1 MPPIHLASR
10 RQLNAAT
17 TALAYIAGVVLVNV
31 GFSHHPDLDWF
42 WSLLVGG
49 VLALR
54 DLAQRRWGHAVLLL
68 MLIGAGLSFCLGA
81 PAVALASVTA
91 FLISETVD
99 WLVYSTTHRP
109 FAERVWWSVLCSAP
123 VDTAAFLVMADLWSW
138 PLFAI
143 GLASKVLAGGL
154 ISLGLRARSEVAR
167 GAVGHEPQTQGRPDL
182 RNRKTDQCT
191 GYCPP
196 TNTGS
201 ASSESPY

>member
-1 MPPIHLASR
+1 MVLAGSAPASACQLASIR
-10 RQLNAAT
+10 LPSPRHLDAAT

-31 GFSHHPDLDWF
+31 GFSHQPDLDWF

-49 VLALR
+49 VLTLR

-68 MLIGAGLSFCLGA
+68 MLIGAGLSFRLGA

-91 FLISETVD
+91 FLISESVD
-99 WLVYSTTHRP
+99 WLVYSTTRRS

-123 VDTAAFLVMADLWSW
+123 VDTAVFLAMAGLWSW

-143 GLASKVLAGGL
+143 GVASKVLAGGL

-167 GAVGHEPQTQGRPDL
+167 GAVPHP
-182 RNRKTDQCT
+182 
-191 GYCPP
+191 
-196 TNTGS
+196 
-201 ASSESPY
+201 